1 LLAVMPRGTAAM
13 GFYDKPEQRVPIR
26 EIRVAADVPAEQRI
40 KLEILRTDTQT
51 FTDLI
56 EARRNRQDEWY
67 KHKANRIDVC
77 NVPLPVRPA
86 ANSVPGEK
94 NGGN

>member
-1 LLAVMPRGTAAM
+1 MELLAVMPRGTAAM

-26 EIRVAADVPAEQRI
+26 EIRVAADVPAERRTA
-40 KLEILRTDTQT
+40 LEVLRTDTQT

-67 KHKANRIDVC
+67 KYKAGRIDVC
-77 NVPLPVRPA
+77 NVPLAVRA
-86 ANSVPGEK
+86 VPGEK